1 MRKVIFCQK
10 ENVADS
16 KQGILIEVYLDL
28 PLIKHILNEFLP
40 TIFFIVIR
48 YMAVYE
54 RISILVRI
62 EYRILFASAKLSE
75 SNSKYYLCCKI
86 YSNNIRIVQNIRI
99 FEYFR
104 IICNAKM
111 KNFPK

>member
-48 YMAVYE
+48 YMVY
-54 RISILVRI
+54 RMSIVFL
-62 EYRILFASAKLSE
+62 EYLKKCACAYPL
-75 SNSKYYLCCKI
+75 N
-86 YSNNIRIVQNIRI
+86 
-99 FEYFR
+99 
-104 IICNAKM
+104 
-111 KNFPK
+111 